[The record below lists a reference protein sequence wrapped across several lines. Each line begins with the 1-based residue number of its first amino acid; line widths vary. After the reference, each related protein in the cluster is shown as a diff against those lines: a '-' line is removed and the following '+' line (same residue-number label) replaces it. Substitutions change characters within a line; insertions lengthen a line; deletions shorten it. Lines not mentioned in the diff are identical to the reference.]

1 VVSGQRPEAMK
12 WEGSMKEPHKLH
24 AGENLFSWVLLA
36 FSIFVLVLAYRISGF
51 SSISSPGMFPM
62 VAASVMVIFIAL
74 VLIGNRKAEKSN
86 TDGLKNELRLAATEI
101 FTPQFLIYTAII
113 IAYMLV
119 IQPLHF
125 LPSSFAFLLI
135 SMIYLKGSTPLK
147 SLLISAA
154 TLGGIYLI
162 FHYLFL
168 VVLP

>member
-1 VVSGQRPEAMK
+1 
-12 WEGSMKEPHKLH
+12 MKETHKLH
-24 AGENLFSWVLLA
+24 AGENLFSWALLA
-36 FSIFVLVLAYRISGF
+36 FSIFVLILAYRISGF

-62 VAASVMVIFIAL
+62 VAASVMVISIAM
-74 VLIGNRKAEKSN
+74 VLLGNRKAEKPH
-86 TDGLKNELRLAATEI
+86 TGGLKTELRLAATEI

-113 IAYMLV
+113 IVYMLI

-125 LPSSFAFLLI
+125 LPSSFAFLLT
-135 SMIYLKGSTPLK
+135 SMIYLKGSTPVK